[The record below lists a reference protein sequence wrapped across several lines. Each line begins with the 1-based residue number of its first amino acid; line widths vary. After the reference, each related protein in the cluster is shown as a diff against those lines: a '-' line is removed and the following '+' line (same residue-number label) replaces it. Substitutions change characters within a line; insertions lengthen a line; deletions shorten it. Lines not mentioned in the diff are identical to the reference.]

1 MQIPSL
7 NPAPGSPVDR
17 ILTVVLANLLWFVF
31 AVLIVTLPAATAGL
45 FAVLTPLV
53 RGRDVEIFAT
63 FFGTIRRQWL
73 KSTVVVAADV
83 LLGGVIVINL
93 SILDAIGL
101 PEPVFW
107 AFRSIYVFFGAIG
120 ILANLYAWP
129 LLVLFDLR
137 LRRLTTV
144 SLKLALTHIR
154 WSLFTLGLALLPLSL
169 ALVVPLIFSALVVF
183 STAGLIVSWGAWRI
197 IEKYATPEELDALD
211 AP

>member
-1 MQIPSL
+1 MHMPSL

-53 RGRDVEIFAT
+53 RGRDVEIFSK
-63 FFGTIRRQWL
+63 FFGTMRRQWL
-73 KSTVVVAADV
+73 KSTVIVVVDGA
-83 LLGGVIVINL
+83 LGGVIAINL

-107 AFRSIYVFFGAIG
+107 ALRGIYVFFGGAAL
-120 ILANLYAWP
+120 LANLYAWP
-129 LLVLFDLR
+129 LLVSFDLG
-137 LRRLTTV
+137 LRRLTSV
-144 SLKLALTHIR
+144 SLRLAITHIR
-154 WSLFTLGLALLPLSL
+154 WSLFTLGLTLLPLSF
-169 ALVVPLIFSALVVF
+169 ALVIPLIFSTLIIF
-183 STAGLIVSWGAWRI
+183 STAGLIVSWGSWRVI
-197 IEKYATPEELDALD
+197 KQYATPEELAALD